1 MASCRS
7 AAAGS
12 GFDRAERRE
21 RDELCTGAADGGG
34 FRGSV
39 GSSADSAGGDR
50 ASYGAVGN
58 YGRTLGGGYSQRG
71 ADARGAGCFFRY
83 KDAERTRSS
92 RAAYDLLFCLGHWRG
107 ACAHRYA
114 GAERGS
120 GRSIEA
126 KPGAAGGAGVQK
138 FGLHNRNFAVFL
150 LIWPLP
156 SSDLYHAAGLECG
169 RNTQYLRAAPRA
181 DALSAQGSHLVRAAA
196 AASGHVLVR
205 PVCVAGGAAVE
216 DRLRTGLR
224 RSGAPG
230 LTGQRAHCLRT
241 DASRPDIHQTRTHAG
256 GALRDNDG
264 LRQKDAPCAHS
275 FDCEK
280 AEDDS
285 CHPDTC
291 RRRVPAAGRLHVYEQ
306 RRRPYSVHTRSSSS
320 FGSG

>member
-1 MASCRS
+1 M
-7 AAAGS
+7 
-12 GFDRAERRE
+12 
-21 RDELCTGAADGGG
+21 
-34 FRGSV
+34 
-39 GSSADSAGGDR
+39 
-50 ASYGAVGN
+50 
-58 YGRTLGGGYSQRG
+58 
-71 ADARGAGCFFRY
+71 
-83 KDAERTRSS
+83 
-92 RAAYDLLFCLGHWRG
+92 
-107 ACAHRYA
+107 
-114 GAERGS
+114 
-120 GRSIEA
+120 
-126 KPGAAGGAGVQK
+126 QK
-138 FGLHNRNFAVFL
+138 FGLHNGNFSVFL

-216 DRLRTGLR
+216 NRLRTGLR
-224 RSGAPG
+224 RSGAAG
-230 LTGQRAHCLRT
+230 LAGQRTHCLRK

-291 RRRVPAAGRLHVYEQ
+291 RRRVSASDRLHVYEQ